1 MRSPAEGAQYFD
13 IRESADSSSPSPPSK
28 FSNRFRFQDSRL
40 DIDPPLSDL
49 FMKKIFEYIFYQQ
62 LEINKISID
71 RCILNINILEFYS
84 SSFRSSIHSL
94 VPFSWRCSKF
104 ARDSSYIWGNNIESE
119 YPFVSLLRFKIF
131 NIPSRCKNY
140 SFTYSFYDAIIH
152 IYIYIYIW
160 ILSRLFLD
168 FLRKL
173 ATHIFIFARNSHFA
187 TWNQSKIQSRRIE
200 ISKLLATKKE

>member
-1 MRSPAEGAQYFD
+1 MRSPAEDAQYFD
-13 IRESADSSSPSPPSK
+13 IRESADSSSPSPPSE

-84 SSFRSSIHSL
+84 SSFRSSIPFIL
-94 VPFSWRCSKF
+94 VSFSWSKF
-104 ARDSSYIWGNNIESE
+104 ARDSSYISGNNIESE

-152 IYIYIYIW
+152 IYIYIW

-187 TWNQSKIQSRRIE
+187 T
-200 ISKLLATKKE
+200 